1 MLVSAAPVRPDK
13 IAASRPGWPHP
24 ERVGVFDRLAA
35 IPPLRPPAWLRTV
48 VNLFGHRHR
57 RLWTDGTRAHIEL
70 RGFDAAAFERFADAV
85 EATFAGLG
93 GIDSVQIN
101 GLVGRAIVE
110 YDPAVWSPDTL
121 ARIVDAIEL
130 RLGLHDVPFAE
141 AIPDH
146 PADREPLLR
155 KAVDLGADAFG
166 VVLGSALRIAD
177 FAPSRAGFD
186 LAALMT
192 VVDNTPRLRRLLVER
207 LGSAATEVG
216 VGLTN
221 AVVQAVGAGPVGLL
235 VDMVVQGVKLRAE
248 RARHAAWTVREPEL
262 CGHPDGPTRIAPL
275 APRERPTPLPDS
287 IIERYADDALFASLG
302 GFVVGIA
309 DTHNLESALTPLF
322 GGLPKAAFYG
332 RTIFAAE
339 LGVALGRRECLVLRN
354 AAVRLLDRVDTLVV
368 GVDALLTPEQ
378 TMAVVVPGP
387 DVAREPVAHHAGMLF
402 DGTDW
407 SSVHVHEDWSL
418 GPPGLLAPPGWD
430 GPLRAAVERWTG
442 ESLVLARA
450 GEVVAVVHLRP
461 ALRRGADALLAAIRH
476 SRLHFVLACDDPA
489 LARVLTAHERVPT
502 HHLAD
507 AVVDL
512 QRHGRV
518 VAVLSARDREA
529 LAAADVGLGL
539 ALDPT
544 WPPWTADILLR
555 DDLADATFVVD
566 ACIVARQVA
575 EQSVVLAGVGAALG
589 AALALGGLKKT
600 RPQQVMLA
608 TYAASVIALANGLRR
623 AVLLARRPPPPAVDP
638 TPWHRLTAELVLDRL
653 GATADVG
660 LPGALAQQ
668 RRHQPPRVDSRPV
681 RLARAV
687 AHELVNPLTP
697 VLVTGAALSA
707 VTGSFLDAGLIAG
720 VFGLN
725 AVIGGVERYQSEG
738 AIAAL
743 AERERPAVR
752 TLRGGHERPI
762 PADQLV
768 EGDIIELHA
777 GEVVPA
783 DCRLLDADDLEVDE
797 SSLTGESL
805 PIPKDPAPSYA
816 AAIADRTSM
825 LYEGTAIAA
834 GLARAVVVAVGPD
847 TEARRGLFALRE
859 LSPETG
865 VEARL
870 RRLTEATLP
879 IAGLSGALLVG
890 AGLFRHQEIHG
901 LIDLGVSMTI
911 AAVPEGLPLLATV
924 AQLAASRRLSHRGAL
939 VRNPRTV
946 EALGRLDVLCAD
958 KTGTLTEGR
967 IHLHGL
973 ADAERSAPLDAG
985 ELPEWARALLAAA
998 VRASPPTNGRD
1009 LLPHPTDRAIVDGGR
1024 QAGVAPELDVPG
1036 WRRLHE
1042 MPFEPGRGYHAV
1054 LGLGDDG
1061 LRLTVKGAP
1070 EVVLRRCDLADDHR
1084 DAVLARAEELAGEGL
1099 RVLAIA
1105 ERAAREERDLDD
1117 ARIDRLRFCGFVT
1130 LSDPPRETAAAAIAR
1145 LQEAGVDLIMI
1156 TGDHPRTA
1164 RRIADQLGLLRE
1176 RRVLTGPELEDMS
1189 DETLDAALPDL
1200 GVIARATPAHKVR
1213 IVKALQRAGRVV
1225 GMTGDGANDAAAIRL
1240 ADVGIA
1246 LGAGATLAA
1255 RDAADLLVV
1264 DERID
1269 TIVDAIAEGR
1279 AMWSAVRDAVA
1290 ILTGGNLGEIGF
1302 SLLSGLLG
1310 GAPLNARQLLLI
1322 NLLTDVAPT
1331 MAIALRP
1338 PAPESLRHLL
1348 SEGPEV
1354 ALGEALDR
1362 DITLRAITTAGGA
1375 AAAWFTAYLLPGG
1388 RSSASTV
1395 GLLALVGTQLG
1406 QTLVAGKPTREVVV
1420 TSLGS
1425 LAVMLSVVETPGLSH
1440 LFGCRPLGP
1449 VGLGIAAVAAT
1460 SATAA
1465 SLVGPPLVARA
1476 RAHLAARRPRPE
1488 PPLDVEIKLGPRPH
1502 AA

>member
-1 MLVSAAPVRPDK
+1 MGL
-13 IAASRPGWPHP
+13 
-24 ERVGVFDRLAA
+24 FDRLAS
-35 IPPLRPPAWLRTV
+35 IPPLRSPSWLRTAI
-48 VNLFGHRHR
+48 NLFGHRHR
-57 RLWTDGTRAHIEL
+57 RTWTDGARAHIEL
-70 RGFDAAAFERFADAV
+70 RSLDEADFVRFADAV
-85 EATFAGLG
+85 EATFEGLG
-93 GIDSVQIN
+93 GVGAVRIN
-101 GLVGRAIVE
+101 GLVGRAILD
-110 YDPAVWSPDTL
+110 YDANVWTPETL

-130 RLGLHDVPFAE
+130 RLGLHDLPFAE
-141 AIPDH
+141 IIPDY
-146 PADREPLLR
+146 PGDREPLLR

-166 VVLGSALRIAD
+166 VVLGSALRIVD
-177 FAPSRAGFD
+177 FAPTRAGFD

-192 VVDNTPRLRRLLVER
+192 VVDNTPRLRKLLVDR
-207 LGSAATEVG
+207 LGAAATEVG
-216 VGLTN
+216 VGITN
-221 AVVQAVGAGPVGLL
+221 AVVQAVGVGPIGLL
-235 VDMVVQGVKLRAE
+235 VDMVVQTVKLRAE
-248 RARHAAWTVREPEL
+248 RARAAAWTEREPEL
-262 CGHPDGPTRIAPL
+262 CGDPRAPTRL
-275 APRERPTPLPDS
+275 APVPARERPVPLPDS

-339 LGVALGRRECLVLRN
+339 LGVALGRRRCLVLRN

-368 GVDALLTPEQ
+368 DARAILTDAR
-378 TMAVVVPGP
+378 TMAGIVPGP
-387 DVAREPVAHHAGMLF
+387 GVVREPVVHHAGMLF
-402 DGTDW
+402 SEDDW
-407 SSVHVHEDWSL
+407 SSVHVHEDWSI
-418 GPPGLLAPPGWD
+418 GPPAALAPPDWG
-430 GPLRAAVERWTG
+430 GPLRAAVDAWTG
-442 ESLVLARA
+442 DSLLLARR
-450 GEVVAVVHLRP
+450 GEPVAVVHLRP

-489 LARVLTAHERVPT
+489 LARVLTAHERVGPA
-502 HHLAD
+502 HLVD
-507 AVVDL
+507 AVDGL

-518 VAVLSARDREA
+518 VAVLSPCDRVA

-544 WPPWTADILLR
+544 DPPWTADILLR
-555 DDLADATFVVD
+555 DDLADATFLVD
-566 ACIVARQVA
+566 ACMAARQVA

-608 TYAASVIALANGLRR
+608 TYAASVVALANGLRR

-638 TPWHRLTAELVLDRL
+638 TPWHRLPPDLVLARL
-653 GATADVG
+653 GASLDAG
-660 LPGALAQQ
+660 LSDALARE
-668 RRHQPPRVDSRPV
+668 RRREPPRLASRPV

-687 AHELVNPLTP
+687 AHEIVNPLTP

-707 VTGSFLDAGLIAG
+707 VTGSFLDAGLITA
-720 VFGLN
+720 VFGFN
-725 AVIGGVERYQSEG
+725 AVIGGAERYQAEG

-743 AERERPAVR
+743 ADRERPAVR
-752 TLRGGHERPI
+752 ALRGGHLGPI
-762 PADQLV
+762 PGDELV

-783 DCRLLDADDLEVDE
+783 DCRLLAADDLEVDE

-805 PIPKDPAPSYA
+805 PIAKDPAPSYA
-816 AAIADRTSM
+816 AAIADRSSM

-834 GLARAVVVAVGPD
+834 GVARAVVVAIGPD

-870 RRLTEATLP
+870 RKLTESTLP

-890 AGLFRHQEIHG
+890 AGLFRHQDIHS
-901 LIDLGVSMTI
+901 LIDLGISMTI

-924 AQLAASRRLSHRGAL
+924 AQLAASRRLSERGAL

-958 KTGTLTEGR
+958 KTGTLTEGQ
-967 IHLHGL
+967 ILLHGL
-973 ADAERSAPLDAG
+973 ADGEHIVALDDG
-985 ELPEWARALLAAA
+985 EPPEWARALLAAA
-998 VRASPPTNGRD
+998 LRASPPTNGRD
-1009 LLPHPTDRAIVDGGR
+1009 VLPHPTDRAVVDGGR
-1024 QAGVAPELDVPG
+1024 RAGIVPEQGVPG
-1036 WRRLHE
+1036 WQRLHE

-1054 LGLGDDG
+1054 LGTTDAG

-1070 EVVLRRCDLADDHR
+1070 EVVLRRCDLPEDQRAV
-1084 DAVLARAEELAGEGL
+1084 VLARAEDLAGEGL
-1099 RVLAIA
+1099 RVLALA
-1105 ERAAREERDLDD
+1105 ERPASEERDLDD
-1117 ARIDRLRFCGFVT
+1117 ARIDRLRFCGFIL
-1130 LSDPPRETAAAAIAR
+1130 LSDPPRASAADAIAR
-1145 LQEAGVDLIMI
+1145 LQEARVDLIMI

-1164 RRIADQLGLLRE
+1164 RRIADQLGLLGG
-1176 RRVLTGPELEDMS
+1176 RRILTGPELEDMS
-1189 DETLDAALPDL
+1189 DEALDAALPDI

-1213 IVKALQRAGRVV
+1213 IVKALQAAGRVV

-1246 LGAGATLAA
+1246 LGARATLAA

-1302 SLLSGLLG
+1302 SLVSGLFG

-1375 AAAWFTAYLLPGG
+1375 GAAWMAAHVLPGG
-1388 RSSASTV
+1388 RRGASTV
-1395 GLLALVGTQLG
+1395 GLLALVGSQLG
-1406 QTLVAGKPTREVVV
+1406 QTLVAGKLSRAVVV
-1420 TSLGS
+1420 TSVGS
-1425 LAVMLSVVETPGLSH
+1425 LALMLAVVETPGLSH

-1449 VGLGIAAVAAT
+1449 IGLGIAAASAT
-1460 SATAA
+1460 TATAA
-1465 SLVGPPLVARA
+1465 SVVGPPLVARA
-1476 RAHLAARRPRPE
+1476 RAHRARRRPRPE
-1488 PPLDVEIKLGPRPH
+1488 PPVDVEIRLGKSAEAPRMPCT
-1502 AA
+1502 ARAVNVP

>member
-1 MLVSAAPVRPDK
+1 MGL
-13 IAASRPGWPHP
+13 
-24 ERVGVFDRLAA
+24 FDRLAS
-35 IPPLRPPAWLRTV
+35 IPSLRPPSWLRTA

-57 RLWTDGTRAHIEL
+57 RLWTDGARAHIEL
-70 RGFDAAAFERFADAV
+70 RALDRHDFERFADAV

-93 GIDSVQIN
+93 GIGGVRIN
-101 GLVGRAIVE
+101 GLVGRLIVD
-110 YDPAVWSPDTL
+110 YDADVWSPDVL
-121 ARIVDAIEL
+121 VRIVDAIEL
-130 RLGLHDVPFAE
+130 RLALHDLPFAE
-141 AIPDH
+141 TIPDY
-146 PADREPLLR
+146 PGDREPLLR

-166 VVLGSALRIAD
+166 VVLGSALRLVD
-177 FAPSRAGFD
+177 FSPSRAGFD

-192 VVDNTPRLRRLLVER
+192 VVDNTPRLRKLLVER
-207 LGSAATEVG
+207 LGAAATEVG
-216 VGLTN
+216 VGITN
-221 AVVQAVGAGPVGLL
+221 AVVQAVGVGPIGLL
-235 VDMVVQGVKLRAE
+235 VDMVVQTVKLRSE
-248 RARHAAWTVREPEL
+248 RARRAAWTEREPEL
-262 CGHPDGPTRIAPL
+262 CGDGCAPARL
-275 APRERPTPLPDS
+275 VPLPPRERPAPLPDS

-339 LGVALGRRECLVLRN
+339 LGVALGRKGCLVLRN

-368 GVDALLTPEQ
+368 SADALITSDR
-378 TMAVVVPGP
+378 TMAVVVPAPG
-387 DVAREPVAHHAGMLF
+387 VAREPVVHHAGMLF
-402 DGTDW
+402 EETDW
-407 SSVHVHEDWSL
+407 SSVHVHEDWSI
-418 GPPGLLAPPGWD
+418 GPSEALAPPGWD
-430 GPLRAAVERWTG
+430 GPLRAAIDNWSG
-442 ESLVLARA
+442 ESLVLARR
-450 GEVVAVVHLRP
+450 GEIVAVVHLRP

-489 LARVLTAHERVPT
+489 LARVLTAHERVAT
-502 HHLAD
+502 TDLAD
-507 AVVDL
+507 SIDDL

-518 VAVLSARDREA
+518 VAVLSAGDIAA
-529 LAAADVGLGL
+529 LDAADVGLGL
-539 ALDPT
+539 ALAHT
-544 WPPWTADILLR
+544 CPPWTADILLR

-566 ACIVARQVA
+566 ACMVARQVA

-638 TPWHRLTAELVLDRL
+638 TPWHRLSPELVLARL
-653 GATADVG
+653 GATPEAG
-660 LPGALAQQ
+660 LPESLAQQ
-668 RRHQPPRVDSRPV
+668 RRHEPPHLASRPV

-687 AHELVNPLTP
+687 AHEIVNPLTP

-707 VTGSFLDAGLIAG
+707 VTGSFLDAGLITA

-725 AVIGGVERYQSEG
+725 AVIGGAERYQAEG

-743 AERERPAVR
+743 SERERPAVR
-752 TLRGGHERPI
+752 TLRGGRERDI
-762 PADQLV
+762 PADDLV
-768 EGDIIELHA
+768 EGDIVELRA

-783 DCRLLDADDLEVDE
+783 DCRLLAADDLEVDE

-805 PIPKDPAPSYA
+805 PITKDPAPSYA
-816 AAIADRTSM
+816 AAIADRSSM

-834 GLARAVVVAVGPD
+834 GLARAVVVATGPD

-870 RRLTEATLP
+870 RRLTESTLP

-890 AGLFRHQEIHG
+890 AGLFRHQDIHS

-958 KTGTLTEGR
+958 KTGTLTEGQ

-973 ADAERSAPLDAG
+973 ADAERSATLDDG

-998 VRASPPTNGRD
+998 LRASPPSNGRD
-1009 LLPHPTDRAIVDGGR
+1009 ILPHPTDRAVVDGGR
-1024 QAGVAPELDVPG
+1024 HAGIDPELDVPG

-1054 LGLGDDG
+1054 LGVTDAG

-1070 EVVLRRCDLADDHR
+1070 EVVLRRCDLPEEQRA
-1084 DAVLARAEELAGEGL
+1084 AVLARAEDLAGEGL

-1105 ERAAREERDLDD
+1105 ERPASEERDLDD
-1117 ARIDRLRFCGFVT
+1117 ARIDRLHFCGFIT
-1130 LSDPPRETAAAAIAR
+1130 LSDPPRASAAAAITRLREAR
-1145 LQEAGVDLIMI
+1145 VDLIMI

-1164 RRIADQLGLLRE
+1164 RRIADQLGLLAGRQ
-1176 RRVLTGPELEDMS
+1176 VLTGPELEDMS
-1189 DETLDAALPDL
+1189 DETLDAVLPEL

-1246 LGAGATLAA
+1246 VGARATLAA

-1302 SLLSGLLG
+1302 ALVTGLLG
-1310 GAPLNARQLLLI
+1310 GATLNARQLLLI

-1338 PAPESLRHLL
+1338 PAPESLRHFL

-1375 AAAWFTAYLLPGG
+1375 AAAWLAAHVLPGG
-1388 RSSASTV
+1388 RRGASTV

-1406 QTLVAGKPTREVVV
+1406 QTLFAGKLTRDVVI

-1425 LAVMLSVVETPGLSH
+1425 LAVMLAVVETPGLSH

-1449 VGLGIAAVAAT
+1449 IGLGIAATSAT
-1460 SATAA
+1460 TATAA
-1465 SLVGPPLVARA
+1465 SVVGPPLVARA
-1476 RAHLAARRPRPE
+1476 RAKLAHRRPRAE
-1488 PPLDVEIKLGPRPH
+1488 PPPDVEIKLGPR

>member
-1 MLVSAAPVRPDK
+1 MGL
-13 IAASRPGWPHP
+13 
-24 ERVGVFDRLAA
+24 FDRLAS
-35 IPPLRPPAWLRTV
+35 IPPLRPPSWLRTA

-57 RLWTDGTRAHIEL
+57 RIWTDGVRAHIEL
-70 RGFDAAAFERFADAV
+70 RSLDEADFARFADAV
-85 EATFAGLG
+85 EATFEGLG
-93 GIDSVQIN
+93 GIEGVRIN
-101 GLVGRAIVE
+101 GLVGRAIVD
-110 YDPAVWSPDTL
+110 YDAGVWTPDTL

-130 RLGLHDVPFAE
+130 RLGLHDLPFAE
-141 AIPDH
+141 VIPDY
-146 PADREPLLR
+146 PGDREPLLR

-166 VVLGSALRIAD
+166 VVLGTALRIVD
-177 FAPSRAGFD
+177 FAPTRAGFD

-192 VVDNTPRLRRLLVER
+192 VVDNTPRLRKLLVDR
-207 LGSAATEVG
+207 LGPAATEVG
-216 VGLTN
+216 VGITN
-221 AVVQAVGAGPVGLL
+221 AVVQAVGAGPIGLL
-235 VDMVVQGVKLRAE
+235 VDMVVQTVKLRAE
-248 RARHAAWTVREPEL
+248 RSRCAAWGEREAEL
-262 CGHPDGPTRIAPL
+262 CGDPQSPARLAPL
-275 APRERPTPLPDS
+275 PARERPTPLPDS

-339 LGVALGRRECLVLRN
+339 LGVALGRRRCLVLRN

-368 GVDALLTPEQ
+368 DAGALLTDAR
-378 TMAVVVPGP
+378 TMAAVVPAPG
-387 DVAREPVAHHAGMLF
+387 VAREPVVHHAGMLF
-402 DGTDW
+402 REDDW
-407 SSVHVHEDWSL
+407 SSVHVHEDWSI
-418 GPPGLLAPPGWD
+418 GPPAALAPPDWR
-430 GPLRAAVERWTG
+430 GPLRRAVDGWSGDSLLLAHRG
-442 ESLVLARA
+442 EP
-450 GEVVAVVHLRP
+450 VAVVHLRP

-489 LARVLTAHERVPT
+489 LARVLTAHERIAPA
-502 HHLAD
+502 HLTD
-507 AVVDL
+507 AVDGL

-518 VAVLSARDREA
+518 VAVLSARDRVA
-529 LAAADVGLGL
+529 LAAADLGLGL
-539 ALDPT
+539 ALDPRE
-544 WPPWTADILLR
+544 PPWTADILLR
-555 DDLADATFVVD
+555 DDLADATFLID
-566 ACIVARQVA
+566 ACVVARQVA

-608 TYAASVIALANGLRR
+608 TYAASVVALANGLRR
-623 AVLLARRPPPPAVDP
+623 AVLLARKPPPPAVDP
-638 TPWHRLTAELVLDRL
+638 TPWHRLPPDLVLARL
-653 GATADVG
+653 GASLDAG
-660 LPGALAQQ
+660 LPDSLAAE
-668 RRHQPPRVDSRPV
+668 RRHEPPRLASRPV

-687 AHELVNPLTP
+687 AHEIVNPLTP

-707 VTGSFLDAGLIAG
+707 VTGSFIDAGLISA
-720 VFGLN
+720 VFGFN
-725 AVIGGVERYQSEG
+725 ALIGGAERFQAEG

-743 AERERPAVR
+743 ADRERPAVR
-752 TLRGGHERPI
+752 TLRGGRVRPV
-762 PADQLV
+762 PADELV
-768 EGDIIELHA
+768 EGDIVELHA

-783 DCRLLDADDLEVDE
+783 DCRLLAAEDLEVDE

-805 PIPKDPAPSYA
+805 PIAKDPAPSYA
-816 AAIADRTSM
+816 AAIADRSSM

-834 GLARAVVVAVGPD
+834 GVARAVVVAIGPD

-870 RRLTEATLP
+870 RKLTESTLP

-890 AGLFRHQEIHG
+890 AGLFRHQDIHT
-901 LIDLGVSMTI
+901 LIDLGISMTI

-924 AQLAASRRLSHRGAL
+924 AQLAASRRLSTRGAL

-958 KTGTLTEGR
+958 KTGTLTEGQ

-973 ADAERSAPLDAG
+973 ADDQRSAALDDG
-985 ELPEWARALLAAA
+985 EPPDWARALLAAA
-998 VRASPPTNGRD
+998 LRASPPTNGH
-1009 LLPHPTDRAIVDGGR
+1009 LPHPTDRAIVDGGAR
-1024 QAGVAPELDVPG
+1024 IGVVPEQGVPG
-1036 WRRLHE
+1036 WQRLHE

-1054 LGLGDDG
+1054 LGVTDAG

-1070 EVVLRRCDLADDHR
+1070 EVVLRRCDLPEAER
-1084 DAVLARAEELAGEGL
+1084 AAVLARAEELAGEGL

-1105 ERAAREERDLDD
+1105 ERPASEERDLDD
-1117 ARIDRLRFCGFVT
+1117 ARIDRLRFCGFIL
-1130 LSDPPRETAAAAIAR
+1130 LSDPPRASAAEAIAR
-1145 LQEAGVDLIMI
+1145 LQEARVDLIMI

-1164 RRIADQLGLLRE
+1164 RRIADQLGLLGGRD
-1176 RRVLTGPELEDMS
+1176 VLTGPELEDMS
-1189 DETLDAALPDL
+1189 DEALDAALPDI

-1246 LGAGATLAA
+1246 LGARATLAA

-1302 SLLSGLLG
+1302 SLVSGLFG
-1310 GAPLNARQLLLI
+1310 GSALNARQLLLV

-1348 SEGPEV
+1348 AEGPEV

-1375 AAAWFTAYLLPGG
+1375 GAAWMAAHILPGG
-1388 RSSASTV
+1388 RRGASTV
-1395 GLLALVGTQLG
+1395 GLLALVGSQLG
-1406 QTLVAGKPTREVVV
+1406 QTLVAGKLSREVLV
-1420 TSLGS
+1420 TGVGS
-1425 LAVMLSVVETPGLSH
+1425 LAVMLAVVETPGLSH

-1449 VGLGIAAVAAT
+1449 IGLGIAAASAT
-1460 SATAA
+1460 TATAA
-1465 SLVGPPLVARA
+1465 SVVGPPLVARVRA
-1476 RAHLAARRPRPE
+1476 RLAARRPRPE
-1488 PPLDVEIKLGPRPH
+1488 PPMDVEIRLGKS